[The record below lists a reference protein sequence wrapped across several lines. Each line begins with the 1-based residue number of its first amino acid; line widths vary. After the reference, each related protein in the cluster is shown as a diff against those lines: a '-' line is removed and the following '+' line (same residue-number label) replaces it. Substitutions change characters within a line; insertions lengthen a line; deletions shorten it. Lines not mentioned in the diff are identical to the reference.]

1 MAKMSAAAEA
11 GSPAPQ
17 RRGKRHG
24 SLTRVVFSVSCQP
37 EEREAVRRL
46 AKEAGKT
53 VSAFLLDAALGNSP
67 EKSDG

>member
-1 MAKMSAAAEA
+1 MSAAAEA

-17 RRGKRHG
+17 RRGGRKPTGLR
-24 SLTRVVFSVSCQP
+24 RVVFSVSCQP

-53 VSAFLLDAALGNSP
+53 VSAFLLDAALGNYP
-67 EKSDG
+67 EKSDS